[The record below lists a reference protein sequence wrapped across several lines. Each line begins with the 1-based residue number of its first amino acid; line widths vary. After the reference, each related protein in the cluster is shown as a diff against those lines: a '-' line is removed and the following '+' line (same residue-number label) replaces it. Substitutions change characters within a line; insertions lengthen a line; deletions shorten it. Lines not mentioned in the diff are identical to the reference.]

1 MKKKV
6 ISLITAVSMV
16 AVTGC
21 TGNTPSKIGNNSEPV
36 EYFIKNDDRLIDFS
50 MNLLNADYEE
60 GKNILVS
67 PLSVIYALG
76 MTANGAKGNTKEE
89 IENVIGISVDEM
101 NDFAQNYIYKIGGLT
116 DTEFNLADS
125 IWVNENQNVKLEDKF
140 VEDNKTY
147 YNAEIYDEKFN
158 DKAVKKIN
166 KWVDKNTNHMIDKII
181 GEIPEDAAM
190 YLINALAFEARWSE
204 PYKEGQV
211 EDGKF
216 KNYDNFEADVSFLTG
231 NVDNYMED
239 GNSIGFIKPYSG
251 NDYGFFA
258 ILPNEDIGIDEFVKI
273 LDTEKFK
280 NLVNNASFEYEVFT
294 KTPKFEVD
302 YGTSLVEPLSK
313 MGMNSAFGDKAD
325 FTAMVK
331 DGSAQL
337 NISEVLH
344 KTYMKVDEEG
354 TKAAAVTS
362 VEMKC
367 MALAPEEREVKEV
380 ILDRPFVYGIIDY
393 ETLMPIFTGVMNEM

>member
-6 ISLITAVSMV
+6 IALITAVSMV
-16 AVTGC
+16 AVSGC
-21 TGNTPSKIGNNSEPV
+21 TGNTTSKVENNSEPV
-36 EYFIKNDDRLIDFS
+36 EYFIKNDDRLMDFS
-50 MNLLNADYEE
+50 MNLLKTDYKN
-60 GKNILVS
+60 GQNILVS

-76 MTANGAKGNTKEE
+76 MTANGAEGITKEE
-89 IENVIGISVDEM
+89 MENVIGVPVDEI
-101 NDFAQNYIYKIGGLT
+101 NDFAQNYIYKISGLT

-125 IWVNENQNVKLEDKF
+125 IWVNEKQNVKLEDKF

-147 YNAEIYDEKFN
+147 YNAEIYNEKFN
-158 DKAVKKIN
+158 DKTVKKIN

-181 GEIPEDAAM
+181 DEIPEDAAM

-204 PYKEGQV
+204 PYQEGQV

-216 KNYDNFEADVSFLTG
+216 KNYDNSEADVSFLTG

-239 GNSIGFIKPYSG
+239 GDSIGFMKPYSG

-280 NLVNNASFEYEVFT
+280 NLVNNATSEYEVFT

-313 MGMNSAFGDKAD
+313 MGMSSAFGDKAD
-325 FTAMVK
+325 FTSMVK
-331 DGSAQL
+331 EGSTKL

>member
-16 AVTGC
+16 AVSGC
-21 TGNTPSKIGNNSEPV
+21 TGNTPSKIRNNSEPV

-125 IWVNENQNVKLEDKF
+125 IWVNEKQNVKLEDKF

-239 GNSIGFIKPYSG
+239 GDSIGFIKPYSG

-362 VEMKC
+362 LEMKC
-367 MALAPEEREVKEV
+367 MALAPEEPEVKEI
-380 ILDRPFVYGIIDY
+380 ILDRPFVYGIIDF